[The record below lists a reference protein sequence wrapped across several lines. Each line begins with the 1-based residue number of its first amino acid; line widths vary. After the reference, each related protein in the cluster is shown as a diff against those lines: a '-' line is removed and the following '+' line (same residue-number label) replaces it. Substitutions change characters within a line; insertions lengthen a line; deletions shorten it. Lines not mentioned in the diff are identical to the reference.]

1 MKANETSFLNLL
13 KQSPQFV
20 VPIYQR
26 TYSWTKR
33 ECEQLWNDILRTGK
47 DDDIKAHFTGSIV
60 YIQDGLYNVTNMS
73 QLLVIDGQQRLTT
86 IMLILEALAR
96 HIEGNEPKKAV
107 KLRRYYLLNDLED
120 GESRFKLL
128 LTETDKE
135 SLLALLEQKSLPDN
149 HSYRIKE
156 NFRLFKNWVGK
167 LDSTKISSL
176 HKGLEKLTIVD
187 ISLDRSHDNPQL
199 IFESMNSTGRD
210 LSQADLI
217 RNFVLMG
224 LEPEKQKNLYKEHW
238 RPMENTFG
246 QKAINTNFD
255 SYMRYYLTFR
265 TGVLPRVKKVYEAFK
280 DYANSFEKL
289 KNDVDALV
297 KDIHTYA
304 NYYCAMALDQE
315 HDDKLAI
322 VFRDLRGLK
331 VNASFPF
338 LLKLYGDYKNEHL
351 SKEDFIKAV
360 RLVEAY
366 VFRRAVCEIPTT
378 TMPKLF
384 ENIVRTLKENCDIQS
399 IESLFFGLRT
409 YRRFPRDD
417 EFKNALRTRDLY
429 NNPKRCK
436 YLLHRLENY
445 ERKEPVPVH
454 EYTIEHIMPQ
464 NENLSSQWR
473 KALGEEWEMIQKD
486 YLHTLGNLTL
496 TGYNSEYSDHSF
508 LEKRDM
514 EGGFKESP
522 LRLNKGI
529 GKLDTWNEETIKQR
543 AEELA
548 NKAMQVWRLPA
559 GNVLDDN
566 GTEGS
571 NAIYENR
578 SVEDYRFLA
587 TGSPTRLLFDEIQK
601 AVLALDPGID
611 MVLLKTHVSFRAES
625 SIVDVVAQMNR
636 LQLYINLPFHELNDP
651 RGITYDV
658 TNVGHWGV
666 GDVRVNLDDLDDIR
680 YVMSLVS
687 QAFENQISDGII
699 E

>member
-86 IMLILEALAR
+86 VMLILEALAR
-96 HIEGNEPKKAV
+96 HFEGDESKKAV
-107 KLRRYYLLNDLED
+107 KLRHYYLLNNLEE

-135 SLLALLEQKSLPDN
+135 SLLALLEQNSLPDN
-149 HSYRIKE
+149 HSHRIKE
-156 NFRLFKNWVGK
+156 NFRLIKKWVSQ

-224 LEPEKQKNLYKEHW
+224 LEPEKQKYLYKEHW

-246 QKAINTNFD
+246 QKAINTDFD
-255 SYMRYYLTFR
+255 SYMRHYLTFR
-265 TGVLPRVKKVYEAFK
+265 TGVLPSVKKVYEAFK
-280 DYANSFEKL
+280 AYANSFEKQ

-315 HDDKLAI
+315 HDDQLAL
-322 VFRDLRGLK
+322 VFRDLRELK

-338 LLKLYGDYKNEHL
+338 LLKLYGDYKNEYL

-366 VFRRAVCEIPTT
+366 VFRRAVCEMPTT
-378 TMPKLF
+378 TLPKLF

-436 YLLHRLENY
+436 YIFRRLENY

-473 KALGEEWEMIQKD
+473 KALGQDWEMIQKD

-496 TGYNSEYSDHSF
+496 AGYPSDYSDRSF
-508 LEKRDM
+508 LEKRDK
-514 EGGFKESP
+514 EGGFRKSQ
-522 LRLNKGI
+522 LRLNKGLSN
-529 GKLDTWNEETIKQR
+529 LDTWNEESILQR

-548 NKAMQVWRLPA
+548 NKAAQVWTLPA
-559 GNVLDDN
+559 GSVLDEID
-566 GTEGS
+566 T
-571 NAIYENR
+571 YRTYDYR
-578 SVEDYRFLA
+578 SGYRFLDTA
-587 TGSPTRLLFDEIQK
+587 SPTRRLFDEIRK

-611 MVLLKTHVSFRAES
+611 MKLQARYISFDAETR
-625 SIVDVVAQMNR
+625 IVDLVP
-636 LQLYINLPFHELNDP
+636 LQKCLRLYINLPFHELNDP
-651 RGITYDV
+651 RGIAIDV
-658 TNVGHWGV
+658 TNLGRWCIGE
-666 GDVRVNLDDLDDIR
+666 VRVNLDDLDDVR

>member
-26 TYSWTKR
+26 TYSWMKR

-47 DDDIKAHFTGSIV
+47 DDDIKVHFTGSIV

-86 IMLILEALAR
+86 IMLIIEALAR
-96 HIEGNEPKKAV
+96 HYDGDEPRKAN
-107 KLRRYYLLNDLED
+107 KLRHYYLLNHLED

-135 SLLALLEQKSLPDN
+135 SLLALLEQKSLPDY

-156 NFRLFKNWVGK
+156 NFSLFKNWIGQ
-167 LDSTKISSL
+167 LDPIETSSL

-224 LEPEKQKNLYKEHW
+224 LEPAKQKYLYKEHW

-246 QKAINTNFD
+246 QKAINTEFD

-265 TGVLPRVKKVYEAFK
+265 TGILPNVKKVYESFK
-280 DYANSFEKL
+280 AYANSSEKPN
-289 KNDVDALV
+289 NDVDALV

-315 HDDKLAI
+315 HDDQLAL
-322 VFRDLRGLK
+322 VFQDLRGLK

-351 SKEDFIKAV
+351 SKEDFIRAV

-366 VFRRAVCEIPTT
+366 VFRRAVCEIPTK
-378 TMPKLF
+378 MLPKIF
-384 ENIVRTLKENCDIQS
+384 ENIVRTLKEICDIQT
-399 IESLFFGLRT
+399 IEAHFFGLRT

-436 YLLHRLENY
+436 YLFRRLENY
-445 ERKEPVPVH
+445 ERKEAVPVH
-454 EYTIEHIMPQ
+454 EYTIEHIIPQ

-473 KALGEEWEMIQKD
+473 KALGEEWETIQKE

-508 LEKRDM
+508 SKKRDM
-514 EGGFKESP
+514 VGGFKESP
-522 LRLNKGI
+522 LRLNKGL
-529 GKLDTWNEETIKQR
+529 GKLDTWNEEIIKQR

-548 NKAMQVWRLPA
+548 NKAVQVWRLPA

-566 GTEGS
+566 GTNGT
-571 NAIYENR
+571 YDYR

-587 TGSPTRLLFDEIQK
+587 AGSQTRRLFDEIRK
-601 AVLALDPGID
+601 AILALDPGIN
-611 MVLLKTHVSFRAES
+611 MKFLKSYISFRAET
-625 SIVDVVAQMNR
+625 SIVNVVPQMNR

-651 RGITYDV
+651 RGIAIDV
-658 TNVGHWGV
+658 TNLGHWGV
-666 GDVRVNLDDLDDIR
+666 GDVRVYLDDLDDVR

>member
-1 MKANETSFLNLL
+1 MKANDASFLSLL
-13 KQSPQFV
+13 KQSLQFV

-26 TYSWTKR
+26 AYSWTER
-33 ECEQLWNDILRTGK
+33 ECGQLWDDILRTGK
-47 DDDIKAHFTGSIV
+47 DDDMKSHFIGSIV
-60 YIQDGLYNVTNMS
+60 YIQDGIYRATKMS

-86 IMLILEALAR
+86 IMLILEALAK
-96 HIEGNEPKKAV
+96 HIEGNEPKKGIE
-107 KLRRYYLLNDLED
+107 LRHDYLLNHLEV

-128 LTETDKE
+128 LTETDKD
-135 SLLALLEQKSLPDN
+135 SLLAILEQKSLPDN
-149 HSYRIKE
+149 HSHRIKE
-156 NFRLFKNWVGK
+156 NFKLFKKWVGK

-176 HKGLEKLTIVD
+176 HNGLEKLTIVD

-238 RPMENTFG
+238 RPMENAFG
-246 QKAINTNFD
+246 QKAINTDFD

-280 DYANSFEKL
+280 AYANFSGKL

-315 HDDKLAI
+315 HDDKLAL

-366 VFRRAVCEIPTT
+366 VFRRAVCEFPTKSL
-378 TMPKLF
+378 PKVF
-384 ENIVRTLKENCDIQS
+384 ENIGYTLKENCDIQS
-399 IESLFFGLRT
+399 IEELFFGLRT

-417 EFKNALRTRDLY
+417 EFKNALRTRELY

-436 YLLHRLENY
+436 YLLRRLENY
-445 ERKEPVPVH
+445 GRKEPVPVH

-473 KALGEEWEMIQKD
+473 KALGKEWEKIQKD

-496 TGYNSEYSDHSF
+496 TGYNSEYSDHFF

-522 LRLNKGI
+522 LRLNKGL

-548 NKAMQVWRLPA
+548 NKAVQVWRLPA

-571 NAIYENR
+571 NAIYEYR
-578 SVEDYRFLA
+578 AVEDYKFLA

-611 MVLLKTHVSFRAES
+611 RKFHTRYVSFDAETR
-625 SIVDVVAQMNR
+625 IVDLVPLKKCLR
-636 LQLYINLPFHELNDP
+636 LYINVPFHELNDP
-651 RGITYDV
+651 RGIGIDV
-658 TNVGHWGV
+658 TNRHTYGV
-666 GDVRVNLDDLDDIR
+666 GDVRVNLDDLDDVR
-680 YVMSLVS
+680 YVMSLVN